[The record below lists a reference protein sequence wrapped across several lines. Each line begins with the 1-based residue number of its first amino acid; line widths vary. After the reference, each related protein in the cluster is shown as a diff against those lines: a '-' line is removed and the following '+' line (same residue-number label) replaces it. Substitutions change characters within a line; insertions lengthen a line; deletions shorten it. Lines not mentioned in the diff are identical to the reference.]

1 MEVKGIMWGESQT
14 LETSPRIEPPRRRE
28 TESRVDG
35 KIERTGESTRG
46 KDQIR

>member
-28 TESRVDG
+28 RQIES
-35 KIERTGESTRG
+35 
-46 KDQIR
+46 